1 MRGLPTSMGRGL
13 RVAVVVMPPGY
24 GSVGYWRVGFVV
36 TSVTVFVVNAL
47 PYGWD
52 GVLLEVED
60 PTAWFAYLVKARN
73 AGELDCEEIVPA
85 ATTVLLRGVR
95 RIPDLSRVR
104 PEPLAANGGEV
115 VLPVWWDGDDLDEVA
130 EHW

>member
-1 MRGLPTSMGRGL
+1 MRKSATTHAYGVYPRRWGVACALRSWSCLLGYGTVGYS
-13 RVAVVVMPPGY
+13 RVAKI
-24 GSVGYWRVGFVV
+24 V
-36 TSVTVFVVNAL
+36 TSVTVLIVNAL

-60 PTAWFAYLVKARN
+60 PAAWFAYLHQARE

-95 RIPDLSRVR
+95 RTQ
-104 PEPLAANGGEV
+104 EPRRCG
-115 VLPVWWDGDDLDEVA
+115 
-130 EHW
+130 H